1 MPRVVENT
9 DSLLSDLTTRLERLV
24 TVARKEGRESALAA
38 VRSLVTGGNLGAATA
53 RPGRGRPPWDGPA
66 PAKRPA
72 ARAKKARARRR
83 NPWAHMTPEQRA
95 ERVRKMLAG
104 RGLKPRGER

>member
-1 MPRVVENT
+1 MLRVAENT

-24 TVARKEGRESALAA
+24 AVARTEGRESALAD
-38 VRSLVTGGNLGAATA
+38 VRSLVTGGNLGAAAA
-53 RPGRGRPPWDGPA
+53 RRGPGRPPRIEPA
-66 PAKRPA
+66 TAERPA
-72 ARAKKARARRR
+72 ARPKKSRARRR